1 MIGCGYEISGE
12 EDLLSFNDPTNYPDD
27 GLFGQHRLDESIAV
41 GGRVQ
46 VAVTGSEGPLT
57 ASLDSSEVL
66 AIESAPGGDRLYVR
80 ALSEGS
86 AVLSV
91 TTPAG
96 VTDTL
101 RLTVRAADDVEIF
114 VDEGLLAGAAEHP
127 TAVSGGYALRPGAEL
142 TVAGSPRVEGER
154 LTGFDFLGWTE
165 ADGLLNVGPE
175 EDVNTVS
182 FSGAGVE
189 GVTTLKTDAGGAF
202 EVATLAVDTPTQLVA
217 YNISD
222 VTEPVAITRLTDDE
236 VPLFAVIAYDNEGRY
251 VHPSRADEQSFSLT
265 VTSGDVVVRAVDYG
279 FGGVVLDACPGEG
292 EVEVRFAGGVLS
304 LPIAISEGS
313 TGGSGC

>member
-1 MIGCGYEISGE
+1 MRNVLVCASLLMIGCGYEISGE

-57 ASLDSSEVL
+57 ASLDSAEVL

-189 GVTTLKTDAGGAF
+189 GVTTLKTDAGGRSRSRRSRW
-202 EVATLAVDTPTQLVA
+202 TRPPSWSPT
-217 YNISD
+217 
-222 VTEPVAITRLTDDE
+222 T
-236 VPLFAVIAYDNEGRY
+236 
-251 VHPSRADEQSFSLT
+251 SRT
-265 VTSGDVVVRAVDYG
+265 
-279 FGGVVLDACPGEG
+279 
-292 EVEVRFAGGVLS
+292 
-304 LPIAISEGS
+304 
-313 TGGSGC
+313 